1 MNRTLL
7 SVALLLSLCGTAAA
21 QQAPGDQPAT
31 KEDIQ
36 RYLEVMHS
44 KEMMAQMMD
53 AMAKPMHQMLH
64 EQYLKEKDKLPADF
78 EERTAK
84 LIDEYMTSF
93 PWEQIMDS
101 MVPVYQKYLTKN
113 DVDALVA
120 FYSTPTGQKIIK
132 ELPQITAEAM
142 QSMMPLLQK
151 NMAELTQ
158 RVQDEV
164 AAMEKDSQKNE
175 TKAPQKNN

>member
-1 MNRTLL
+1 MKRTLL

-21 QQAPGDQPAT
+21 QQTPGDQPAT
-31 KEDIQ
+31 KEDIE

-44 KEMMAQMMD
+44 KEMMAQMVD

-78 EERTAK
+78 EERTQK
-84 LIDEYMTSF
+84 MIDDYMKGF
-93 PWEQIMDS
+93 PWDEMLNA
-101 MVPVYQKYLTKN
+101 MVPVYQKHLTRN

-120 FYSTPTGQKIIK
+120 FYSSPTGQKILK

-142 QSMMPLLQK
+142 QNMMPLLQK
-151 NMAELTQ
+151 NMGELTQ